1 MIFEKQKKYPLSALV
16 SWTRQIRV
24 PQGQPQLATPTDEAR
39 NHCLGYNIFPW
50 EKKTD
55 KEWGCTERFRQSSSS
70 FLAPCGDAGSLAW
83 TWTGAWSFISYLPLN
98 NKLTFSYNPNYD
110 VLIMYWLLV
119 QHFGDYFTIISFKV
133 DQFQIIWN
141 IGGHL
146 GVATRSKRSKTWIF
160 VIFSNYRTP
169 ILIWNDPKMYWMVVQ
184 HVTQLAF
191 HVYLGNHVSKRPS
204 RGCQMLKIGGKH

>member
-1 MIFEKQKKYPLSALV
+1 MRPGITALVTIFFLGRKKQIRNGGVPRDSDRVPPLSWLLAVTPVVLLGLEPGHDL
-16 SWTRQIRV
+16 SYHTYLWTI
-24 PQGQPQLATPTDEAR
+24 
-39 NHCLGYNIFPW
+39 N
-50 EKKTD
+50 
-55 KEWGCTERFRQSSSS
+55 
-70 FLAPCGDAGSLAW
+70 
-83 TWTGAWSFISYLPLN
+83 LPFN
-98 NKLTFSYNPNYD
+98 TT
-110 VLIMYWLLV
+110 LITYEMYWLLV